1 METIKVEN
9 EKIKSINEA
18 ISLVKEGSTILL
30 VDDYYFEKVIV
41 NKSNLTIT
49 SNNSSTISY
58 NDYAKKIHNDGRE
71 YVTFRTYTMLI
82 KSHHFLYLI

>member
-18 ISLVKEGSTILL
+18 ISLAKEGSTILL

-49 SNNSSTISY
+49 SNNNSTISY
-58 NDYAKKIHNDGRE
+58 NDYAKKYIMME
-71 YVTFRTYTMLI
+71 
-82 KSHHFLYLI
+82 KSM

>member
-9 EKIKSINEA
+9 EKIKAINEA

-49 SNNSSTISY
+49 SNNNSTI
-58 NDYAKKIHNDGRE
+58 
-71 YVTFRTYTMLI
+71 
-82 KSHHFLYLI
+82 

>member
-1 METIKVEN
+1 METLKVGKN

-30 VDDYYFEKVIV
+30 VDDYYFEKVIF

-49 SNNSSTISY
+49 SNINSTISY
-58 NDYAKKIHNDGRE
+58 NDYAKKIHKDGKE
-71 YVTFRTYTMLI
+71 YVTFITLQCLLKLLI
-82 KSHHFLYLI
+82 YFN

>member
-1 METIKVEN
+1 MI
-9 EKIKSINEA
+9 I
-18 ISLVKEGSTILL
+18 IL
-30 VDDYYFEKVIV
+30 KVIV

-58 NDYAKKIHNDGRE
+58 SDYAKKIHNDGRE

-82 KSHHFLYLI
+82 KAPHITLTNLTIENTAGLGHIVGQAVALQFICR

>member
-1 METIKVEN
+1 METIKVGKN

-18 ISLVKEGSTILL
+18 ISLAKEGSTILL

-49 SNNSSTISY
+49 SKNNSLSHITIMQ
-58 NDYAKKIHNDGRE
+58 KK
-71 YVTFRTYTMLI
+71 YI
-82 KSHHFLYLI
+82 KMVKNM

>member
-30 VDDYYFEKVIV
+30 ADDYYFEKVIV

-49 SNNSSTISY
+49 SNNNSTISY
-58 NDYAKKIHNDGRE
+58 NDYAKN
-71 YVTFRTYTMLI
+71 T
-82 KSHHFLYLI
+82 